1 MSTPLLTPEAFA
13 QSIKA
18 KYPDYAS
25 VPDAELASKMLEKYP
40 EYRDQV
46 QVPVPMN
53 QARVNG
59 QDVSVEPDW
68 MQRTADAVEGGVA
81 GVYTGIAKGAGQS
94 AYYAGKLMHSI
105 PAVGAVLDEAAK
117 IVGPKG
123 TDPAT
128 AFAHPPDEVVPHGVA
143 QYIGTFIET
152 LGEMA
157 ATGKVSPG
165 LAESLTKAVS
175 PYLAKAASIV
185 PRAVEGVRGAAQAA
199 MHGENPVVGGVLGAA
214 LPGSASVVGQDTA
227 ASLRSSAEKNITQA
241 LGPTKERFKAIAERR
256 AGEMLD
262 RGIPGAMG
270 ASREVLLD
278 TARSNVASL
287 GKQIGAVIEANADK
301 AIPTTPIL
309 SAIDAAKSEFQHVV
323 AGPEGPEAV
332 AFVPRAVKQLD
343 GLKDIISQYGDSLRV
358 DQAVAV
364 RRAWDKIVA
373 DAGGFAHRSG
383 SAFGVALKDASE
395 AATKRTATSAIR
407 NLLNDAVP
415 DLAVL
420 DKEYGF
426 WRDVQNVT
434 AATLKRTQAQGP
446 GLTMRLAGA
455 AGAAVGGAAGL
466 HAGGIESGM
475 VGAFASKEL
484 AELAQKAFTS
494 PRWAL
499 IKASA
504 KNDLAAA
511 ITDGSAQRVGVAL
524 GRIVAFEG
532 ASGATAL
539 AQK

>member
-1 MSTPLLTPEAFA
+1 MPDLLTPEAFA

-25 VPDAELASKMLEKYP
+25 VPDAELAAKMLEKYP
-40 EYRDQV
+40 EYRDRV

-59 QDVSVEPDW
+59 QDVAVEPGI
-68 MQRTADAVEGGVA
+68 ASKALGVA
-81 GVYTGIAKGAGQS
+81 GDVATGFAKGAGQT
-94 AYYAGKLMHSI
+94 AFYAGKMMRAI
-105 PAVGAVLDEAAK
+105 PGVGTVLNEAAK
-117 IVGPKG
+117 AVGPAG
-123 TDPAT
+123 TDPAA
-128 AFAHPPDEVVPHGVA
+128 AFKQAPDEVQPHGIA
-143 QYIGTFIET
+143 QHVGNFIET
-152 LGEMA
+152 LAEMA

-165 LAESLTKAVS
+165 IASELTKAVS
-175 PYLAKAASIV
+175 PYLAKAAAIV
-185 PRAVEGVRGAAQAA
+185 PRAVEGARGAAQAA
-199 MHGENPVVGGVLGAA
+199 MHGENPIIGGVLGAV
-214 LPGSASVVGQDTA
+214 LPGSASAVGQETA

-262 RGIPGAMG
+262 RGVPGALG
-270 ASREVLLD
+270 ASRDGLLT
-278 TARSNVASL
+278 TARANVSAL
-287 GKQIGAVIEANADK
+287 GKQIGAVIGANADK
-301 AIPTTPIL
+301 TIPTTPIL
-309 SAIDAAKSEFQHVV
+309 DAINAAKSEFQHVV
-323 AGPEGPEAV
+323 QGADGPEAV

-343 GLKDIISQYGDSLRV
+343 GLKDIISQYGDTLRV
-358 DQAVAV
+358 DQAVAI

-407 NLLNDAVP
+407 TMLDDAVP
-415 DLAVL
+415 DLAAL

-446 GLTMRLAGA
+446 GLGTRVLGA
-455 AGAAVGGAAGL
+455 AGAAAGGALGF
-466 HAGGIESGM
+466 HAGGIEGGM

-494 PRWAL
+494 PRWAF

-504 KNDLAAA
+504 KNDLATA
-511 ITDGSAQRVGVAL
+511 ITDGSAQKVGVAL
-524 GRIVAFEG
+524 GRILAFEG
-532 ASGATAL
+532 AAGATAV
-539 AQK
+539 AQR